1 LIKLDM
7 TALAFQRH
15 APGDLELLNA
25 TIDAGGDIEY
35 KNRDGLA
42 MLVTAIKASNFQVTE
57 LLLLKGASP
66 QHYAQ
71 GKLPMFHAVESR
83 EHSPQLLRLLLDFCT
98 DSTTANGS
106 ANMNAL
112 HWARPA
118 WSI

>member
-1 LIKLDM
+1 M
-7 TALAFQRH
+7 TALAFQRL
-15 APGDLELLNA
+15 ASRDLELLNA